1 MCETV
6 KTPLLLGFIILSEFS
21 LTYLISLET
30 LEAWLHFEIKICW
43 FEQYLAA
50 QQGFVITK
58 PAARHKN

>member
-30 LEAWLHFEIKICW
+30 LETWLQTVATW
-43 FEQYLAA
+43 LRFEQYLAA